1 MTDPNSVGADTLGA
15 DVNKLKT
22 GDQSDTKQGVVSAKL
37 PELTLEMSSEDVGKL
52 TSKWLKIWDESP
64 TKAEWLKL
72 CEDNENYWVGKQF
85 DTPKGSKE
93 RPNVDNLIFESL
105 ETYLPQIT
113 RRNPDPIVSLDEGQ
127 EGTDVTN
134 QYLVKVKTK
143 LGNIADK
150 SKLRLKLKRV
160 ARNWGIYLIGVVKYG
175 WDLDK
180 DMPAVRVIRPKKL
193 VLDPDAWIDEDG
205 YTGNRIGEYRKMEA
219 GKLLKLMGEPT
230 EAKEGEMLDEAT
242 TKENTSLT
250 DAIKAV
256 KEKVKDDLATDIQ
269 FIEWWTREY
278 MCWTLDNHVLLK
290 RKNPHWNYDRTIE
303 PVLGPDGQPDI
314 TAPTTAVDEMG
325 GVSAEAQEIPGI
337 NHFTVPQMPYS
348 FLVVF
353 NLGDQPMDKTSLITQ
368 NLANQDRINKRNKQ
382 IDKNADNMNEG
393 LVVSLERAG
402 LSDSQAKNVSA
413 ALRKGGVVAI
423 PSGNP
428 QEAIWRPDTP
438 GLPADVFNDRNDMRD
453 RMRDI
458 FGTRGS
464 SAGGLNTE
472 QTVRGKILARGTDTD
487 RIGGGVSEYLE
498 QLADDIYN
506 WMVQLL
512 YVYDPEFQFGEGEVP
527 PRILVSVKEGS
538 LLPKDST
545 TIANQAIELASA
557 GKMSNL
563 DLYKRLEYPN
573 PEEMAANA
581 WLEVNAPEILY
592 AGDQRVAQALA
603 ARQGGEE
610 KPPSLSA
617 NYKDLSPNAK
627 SQLLAKAG
635 IQDDPAAILGDETAK
650 EEIAATRKEI
660 AKPKEKSMLSE
671 ASPSQA
677 GADQ

>member
-15 DVNKLKT
+15 DVNKLHT
-22 GDQSDTKQGVVSAKL
+22 GDQKDTKQGIVSAKL
-37 PELTLEMSSEDVGKL
+37 PELTLEMPNEDISKL
-52 TSKWLKIWDESP
+52 TQKWLKIWDESP
-64 TKAEWLKL
+64 GKAEWLKM
-72 CEDNENYWVGKQF
+72 CEDNENYWIGKQF
-85 DTPKGSKE
+85 DIPKGSKE

-105 ETYLPQIT
+105 ETYLPQVT
-113 RRNPDPIVSLDEGQ
+113 RRNPDPVVSLDQGED
-127 EGTDVTN
+127 GTDSSN

-150 SKLRLKLKRV
+150 SKLRLKLKRT
-160 ARNWGIYLIGVVKYG
+160 ARNWGIYLIGAVKYG

-180 DMPAVRVIRPKKL
+180 DIPAVRVIRPKKL
-193 VLDPDAWIDEDG
+193 ILDPDAWIDEDG
-205 YTGNRIGEYRKMEA
+205 YTGNRVGEYRKMEA
-219 GKLLKLMGEPT
+219 SKLLAIIGEPSV
-230 EAKEGEMLDEAT
+230 EAEGEVFDEAT
-242 TKENTSLT
+242 QKSNSELA
-250 DAIKAV
+250 DGIKFV

-269 FIEWWTREY
+269 FIEWWTKEY
-278 MCWTLDNHVLLK
+278 MCWTIESHVLLK
-290 RKNPHWNYDRTIE
+290 RKNPHWNYDRTDSQEI
-303 PVLGPDGQPDI
+303 
-314 TAPTTAVDEMG
+314 VDDFG
-325 GVSAEAQEIPGI
+325 GVSVSENEVLGI
-337 NHFTVPQMPYS
+337 NHFQTPQMPYS

-353 NLGDQPMDKTSLITQ
+353 NLGDQPMDKTSLISQ

-402 LSDSQAKNVSA
+402 LSDSQAKNVSN

-428 QEAIWRPDTP
+428 QEAVWRPETP
-438 GLPADVFNDRNDMRD
+438 GLPADVYNDRNDMRE

-464 SAGGLNTE
+464 TAAGISSE
-472 QTVRGKILARGTDTD
+472 QTVRGKILARGLDTD

-512 YVYDPEFQFGEGEVP
+512 YVYDPEFQFLEGQKP
-527 PRILVSVKEGS
+527 PKILVSVKEGS

-573 PEEMAANA
+573 PEEIAANA
-581 WLEVNAPEILY
+581 WLEVNAPEVLY
-592 AGDQRVAQALA
+592 AGDPRVAQVMANRA
-603 ARQGGEE
+603 NAEE
-610 KPPSLSA
+610 KGPSMSIS
-617 NYKDLSPNAK
+617 YKDVSPNAK
-627 SQLLAKAG
+627 SQMLAKAG
-635 IQDDPAAILGDETAK
+635 IQDEPGAILQDETAK
-650 EEIAATRKEI
+650 EEIAATRKEM
-660 AKPKEKSMLSE
+660 AKPTEKSLLSE
-671 ASPSQA
+671 VSPSAA